1 VTRALP
7 AAAVLAAVC
16 LAGLTGCSR
25 DDGAAAR
32 SDSQTPASSRA
43 GAGPG
48 PGTGPVGGDQGPPAG
63 NAVVEAGATAYR
75 RYVEG
80 EVSTLRAKTTK
91 FTDAV
96 RAGNVARA
104 KELYAPSRESWA
116 RIGSIAGLVAGI
128 DSAVDGQVDDFAGPT
143 DPRFTGWHRLEY
155 LLWVRNSTTGGRPF
169 ADQLD
174 RDLVT
179 LETTLAG
186 APITARAVTVGAGEL
201 IGEVG
206 RRKLAG
212 AEDRYSHTDI
222 WDVAANIDGC
232 RAALL
237 VFEPALSRTDKA
249 LLGRL
254 RGQFVAVDA
263 SLRPY
268 QLTVGGW
275 RPFTALT
282 AADRARLR
290 TQLATLAASLAALPA
305 ALGVA

>member
-7 AAAVLAAVC
+7 AAVALAAVC
-16 LAGLTGCSR
+16 LLGLTGCGG

-32 SDSQTPASSRA
+32 SDGRTPASSRA
-43 GAGPG
+43 GSGPG
-48 PGTGPVGGDQGPPAG
+48 PGSTQVGGDQGPPAG
-63 NAVVEAGATAYR
+63 DAVVEAGATAYR

-80 EVSTLRAKTTK
+80 EVSTLRVKTTK

-116 RIGSIAGLVAGI
+116 RIGPVAGLVAGI
-128 DSAVDGQVDDFAGPT
+128 DGAVDSRVDDFAGPT

-155 LLWVRNSTTGGRPF
+155 LLWVRNSAAGGRPF

-186 APITARAVTVGAGEL
+186 APITARAVAVGAGEL
-201 IGEVG
+201 LGEVAK
-206 RRKLAG
+206 RKLAG
-212 AEDRYSHTDI
+212 AEDRYSHTDL

-237 VFEPALSRTDKA
+237 VFEPALTKKDNA

-254 RGQFVAVDA
+254 RGQFVAVDT

-275 RPFTALT
+275 RSFTALT

-290 TQLATLAASLAALPA
+290 TQLATLAASLATLPA